1 MSNEHNEQDQQM
13 DEQRNGWDGQ
23 MVRELAALTPEQA
36 EAAKRPAHD
45 LMRLPTT
52 PDSGERGGEQ
62 QARSWGKWYGE
73 RLPLDTASLVSW
85 MRAKWHFDHNEGTK
99 YDPAT
104 GAFEDNP
111 LNGEQVW
118 TLDPLHLG
126 AFDVLAVRL
135 VRAGAYPE
143 GIHKLAAKLPEG
155 SEAVFAMRATFARN
169 VIQNRLMEIAA
180 NSSPSAGSMTTQ
192 IVQIGAGLDPLGL
205 QLELERRLRAR
216 AGGAPLAEFRMFI
229 VDQPAQLR
237 VREQAM
243 RHFAVC
249 ARAQLQPVELADEM
263 EDWIWT
269 DELATATHRD
279 GTKVRTDGLPD
290 RYIPLTITEQHHSV
304 SLGSELVNGLRAAG
318 WSDRFPTIFVMMGVS
333 YYMSASQ
340 MRAILASLSLINELR
355 APLLRDMS
363 ALPNLLIMDYAQ
375 PPSMSG
381 GEDAHAEQEAR
392 AKMAAAE
399 QALKDAGEPIKFKTD
414 EITPLLVHY
423 GLTTVHDTSFLS
435 FYTQEL
441 EDAAEIK
448 RHDPR
453 RLRFVVASYPVPRV
467 KPRTSHLY

>member
-13 DEQRNGWDGQ
+13 
-23 MVRELAALTPEQA
+23 
-36 EAAKRPAHD
+36 
-45 LMRLPTT
+45 
-52 PDSGERGGEQ
+52 GEQ
-62 QARSWGKWYGE
+62 QARSWGKWYGD

-85 MRAKWHFDHNEGTK
+85 MRAKWFFDHNEGTK
-99 YDPAT
+99 YDPST
-104 GAFEDNP
+104 GAFEPNP

-155 SEAVFAMRATFARN
+155 SEAVFAMRATFVRN
-169 VIQNRLMEIAA
+169 VIQNRLIEIAA
-180 NSSPSAGSMTTQ
+180 SSPGAGSLTTQ

-205 QLELERRLRAR
+205 QLELERRLRVR
-216 AGGAPLAEFRMFI
+216 EGGAPLAEFRMFI

-269 DELATATHRD
+269 DELAAATHRD

-333 YYMSASQ
+333 YYMSANQ

-363 ALPNLLIMDYAQ
+363 AQPNLLIMDYAQ
-375 PPSMSG
+375 PPSMG
-381 GEDAHAEQEAR
+381 NGEDAHAEQEAR
-392 AKMAAAE
+392 AKMVAAE

-423 GLTTVHDTSFLS
+423 GLTTVQDTSFLS